1 MGIGF
6 RNCFSEVKM
15 ANVVSLGMTNLSV
28 GVVALLQEVYDDEE
42 VFSGMSSDSK
52 SLKKQKCL
60 QGEFLQ

>member
-1 MGIGF
+1 
-6 RNCFSEVKM
+6 M